1 MENNKSTS
9 MDEKRQRKLTN
20 LRHRMRG
27 AGYLINDEVKVVVLP
42 AEEDKRSQQREQAI
56 KKFGYDLQN
65 NLFSNGKQG

>member
-1 MENNKSTS
+1 
-9 MDEKRQRKLTN
+9 
-20 LRHRMRG
+20 MRG